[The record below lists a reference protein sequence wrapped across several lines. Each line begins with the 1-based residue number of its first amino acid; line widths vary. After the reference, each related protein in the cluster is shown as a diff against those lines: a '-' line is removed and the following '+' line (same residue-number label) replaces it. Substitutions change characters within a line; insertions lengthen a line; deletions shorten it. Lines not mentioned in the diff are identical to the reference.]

1 MVLAAVNLPENP
13 PAEKLRHES
22 YLAEIELK
30 NGQAIGMRDGQ
41 AIVKQSSNN
50 RQTIVKTKAYP
61 SSSSRYGPEPG
72 SRSVIFT

>member
-50 RQTIVKTKAYP
+50 RKN
-61 SSSSRYGPEPG
+61 
-72 SRSVIFT
+72 